1 MLFNSYIFIFA
12 FLPVVLVIYYILR
25 GHIGYEWACAWIVL
39 ASLFF
44 YSWWKPIY
52 LLLLLTS
59 IGVNFGFAKIL
70 ATCRLTPVRARL
82 ILALGVG
89 FNICIIGYYKYAG
102 FFVQNVDTLFDA
114 NFVIPQII
122 LPIGISFIT
131 FQKIAFLVD
140 AYHGEVKRLSLP
152 NYMFFVSFFPQLIAG
167 PIVHHREIIPQ
178 LEDPAPRD
186 RTADIAVGLSIF
198 CVGLFKKVVVADT
211 CAIYGDAG
219 YDTLKGGH
227 PLDPA
232 SAALAVLAFSFQIY
246 YDFSAYS
253 DMAIGLARMF
263 GFLLPVN
270 FFSPYRATGF
280 VEFWRRWHITLSRF
294 LRDYL
299 YIPLGGNRKGP
310 ARQSLN
316 LVAVML
322 LGGLWHGANWTFVAW
337 GVVHGA
343 MLGINHGWSRT
354 RFSRHPWFSLPLSR
368 GFFAAV
374 TFFLV
379 TLAWILFRSPTFS
392 QAHQMLANVFPVGP
406 GGWGALVH
414 SYRAFFD
421 AQFGSAQQ
429 LLDLASWIKPKEL
442 WPPVL
447 PPDFLA
453 TSRPVGLWLLAVA
466 IGTFLFPNTCQVF
479 ARFDPALG
487 LAYFRM
493 SRFGVLSRLDWAAAF
508 AFAGIF
514 VLSLL
519 QLNHVTPFYYFQF

>member
-1 MLFNSYIFIFA
+1 MLFNSYLFIFG
-12 FLPVVLVIYYILR
+12 FLPIVLAAYYFAQIYIGHR
-25 GHIGYEWACAWIVL
+25 GAFAWIIL
-39 ASLFF
+39 ASLF
-44 YSWWKPIY
+44 YYAWWKPIY

-59 IGVNFGFAKIL
+59 IGVNFGFAKVL
-70 ATCRLTPVRARL
+70 LTGRLTPVGARL
-82 ILALGVG
+82 VLALGVG
-89 FNICIIGYYKYAG
+89 FNICVIGYYKYAG
-102 FFVQNVDTLFDA
+102 FFVQNVDALFAA

-140 AYHGEVKRLSLP
+140 VYHGEVKRLSLQ
-152 NYMFFVSFFPQLIAG
+152 NYMFFVTFFPQLIAG

-178 LEDPAPRD
+178 LEDPVPRD
-186 RTADIAVGLSIF
+186 RAADIAVGLSIF

-219 YDTLKGGH
+219 FDTVKGGH
-227 PLDPA
+227 PVDPA

-263 GFLLPVN
+263 GFILPVN

-299 YIPLGGNRKGP
+299 YIPLGGNRKGA

-337 GVVHGA
+337 GTAHGI
-343 MLGINHGWSRT
+343 MLGINHFWSRT
-354 RFSRHPWFSLPLSR
+354 RFSRHPWFSLPPSR
-368 GFFAAV
+368 ALFALV
-374 TFFLV
+374 TFTLV
-379 TLAWILFRSPTFS
+379 TLAWILFRAPTFA
-392 QAHQMLANVFPVGP
+392 QAYQMFASLFPTGP
-406 GGWGALVH
+406 GGWGALNR

-421 AQFGSAQQ
+421 AQFGSVQQ

-447 PPDFLA
+447 PPDFLS

-466 IGTFLFPNTCQVF
+466 AATFLLPNTYQLF

-487 LAYFRM
+487 LAPFQK
-493 SRFGVLSRLDWAAAF
+493 SRFGALGRLDWGAAF
-508 AFAGIF
+508 AFAGMF
-514 VLSLL
+514 VLSVL